1 MTKSWLS
8 KLSLTPVLNWIG
20 RLMSTDPTTSS
31 SRLLQTV
38 IALNLVII
46 LWLVVA
52 QASWT
57 ITDNVRLIAISLIVS
72 GAGSYMVGKT
82 VEGKQ

>member
-1 MTKSWLS
+1 MIKSLLS
-8 KLSLTPVLNWIG
+8 KLSPTPILNWIG
-20 RLMSTDPTTSS
+20 KLISTDPTTSS
-31 SRLLQTV
+31 SRLLQTIIV
-38 IALNLVII
+38 LNLVII

-52 QASWT
+52 HASWT

>member
-1 MTKSWLS
+1 MIKSLLS
-8 KLSLTPVLNWIG
+8 KLSPTPILNWIG
-20 RLMSTDPTTSS
+20 KLISTDPTTSS
-31 SRLLQTV
+31 SRLLQTIIV
-38 IALNLVII
+38 LNLVII

-52 QASWT
+52 RSNWT

-82 VEGKQ
+82 MESK

>member
-8 KLSLTPVLNWIG
+8 KLSLTPVLNYVG
-20 RLMSTDPTTSS
+20 RLLSTDTSTSS

-38 IALNLVII
+38 IVFNLVII

-52 QASWT
+52 HASWVVS
-57 ITDNVRLIAISLIVS
+57 DNVRLIAISLIVS
-72 GAGSYMVGKT
+72 GAGNYMVGKAM
-82 VEGKQ
+82 EGK

>member
-1 MTKSWLS
+1 MIKSLLS
-8 KLSLTPVLNWIG
+8 KLSPMPILNWIG
-20 RLMSTDPTTSS
+20 KLISTDPTTSS
-31 SRLLQTV
+31 SRLLQTIIV
-38 IALNLVII
+38 LNLVII

-52 QASWT
+52 RSNWT

-82 VEGKQ
+82 MESK

>member
-1 MTKSWLS
+1 MIKSLLS
-8 KLSLTPVLNWIG
+8 KLSPMPILNWIG
-20 RLMSTDPTTSS
+20 KLISTDLTTSS
-31 SRLLQTV
+31 SRLLQTIIV
-38 IALNLVII
+38 LNLVII

-52 QASWT
+52 HANWT